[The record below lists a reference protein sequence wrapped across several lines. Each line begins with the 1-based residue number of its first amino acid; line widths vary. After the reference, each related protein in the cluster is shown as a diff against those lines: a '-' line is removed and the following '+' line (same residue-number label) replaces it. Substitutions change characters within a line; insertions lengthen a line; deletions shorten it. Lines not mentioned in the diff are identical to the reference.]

1 VLRARGA
8 LASSDSSRPE
18 GATWITRSLLEAL
31 SGEAR
36 ATPRLRKNRNF
47 HAMDEPVH
55 RLLNALEPGTYVR
68 PHRHLDPDKAEAAIV
83 VAGAIGVLLFDG
95 EGAVLESRLLTP
107 GGADV
112 GVQMPAGVW
121 HTFVAMEPGS
131 VFFEAKAGP
140 YAPPTPEE
148 TAAWSPAEGTPEAA
162 ELERRWHELFGE
174 AARRP

>member
-1 VLRARGA
+1 MLADLSQQAR
-8 LASSDSSRPE
+8 DS
-18 GATWITRSLLEAL
+18 
-31 SGEAR
+31 
-36 ATPRLRKNRNF
+36 PRLRKNRNF

-140 YAPPTPEE
+140 YAPQTPEE
-148 TAAWSPAEGTPEAA
+148 TAAWSPAEGTPEAG
-162 ELERRWHELFGE
+162 ELERRWRELFGE
-174 AARRP
+174 GARRP